1 MFTTECSVQP
11 KVLEVFCPA
20 FDSIC
25 YLTTIRIS
33 TEFRISSIATES
45 LKLHSHCYNDQALVA
60 ILSAVLM
67 ADSPTLSVLD
77 IVVDSTM
84 MES

>member
-20 FDSIC
+20 FDSIR

-33 TEFRISSIATES
+33 TEFSISSIATES
-45 LKLHSHCYNDQALVA
+45 LKLHSHCYSDQQY
-60 ILSAVLM
+60 SNPFAVLM

-84 MES
+84 MESL